1 MTLKEKRL
9 NKLTRR
15 NNEMTFE
22 QVYREFEKLTGELVV
37 GGNNDVLECAGVMM
51 AQALRIYKT
60 SLSENEYH
68 IMTETIIKSRDDIIP
83 MEMPTIN

>member
-1 MTLKEKRL
+1 
-9 NKLTRR
+9 
-15 NNEMTFE
+15 MTFE

-37 GGNNDVLECAGVMM
+37 GGNNDILECASVMM

-60 SLSENEYH
+60 TLSENEYQ
-68 IMTETIIKSRDDIIP
+68 IMTETIIKSRDDVTA

>member
-1 MTLKEKRL
+1 
-9 NKLTRR
+9 
-15 NNEMTFE
+15 MTFE

-37 GGNNDVLECAGVMM
+37 DGNNDVLECAGVMM

>member
-1 MTLKEKRL
+1 MS
-9 NKLTRR
+9 
-15 NNEMTFE
+15 FE

-60 SLSENEYH
+60 ALSENEYQ
-68 IMTETIIKSRDDIIP
+68 IMTETIIKSRDDVTA

>member
-1 MTLKEKRL
+1 
-9 NKLTRR
+9 
-15 NNEMTFE
+15 MTFE

-37 GGNNDVLECAGVMM
+37 GGNNNDILECAGVMM

-60 SLSENEYH
+60 TLSENEYQ
-68 IMTETIIKSRDDIIP
+68 IMTETIIKSRDDVTA